1 MRQYRAYLF
10 DFDNTLYDTSGSMR
24 AILRRGLPAIG
35 VDFKDSDFDDL
46 IGMDLEQIFETK
58 CGDPSKARAFSAA
71 CLSVL
76 ESNAYLSGA
85 LFEDTAEALRELK
98 ATGAVMAVVS
108 GKQIYKIENLLE
120 RDGLLSI
127 FDAIIGHESTAR
139 HKPHPDPILRCMHIL
154 RLSKGDV
161 LYVGDSPNDI
171 GAAEAA
177 GVDYVIVDRHNG
189 GGDYRVDS
197 LRRIV
202 PGR

>member
-85 LFEDTAEALRELK
+85 LFEDTAEALREL
-98 ATGAVMAVVS
+98 ARVFR
-108 GKQIYKIENLLE
+108 E
-120 RDGLLSI
+120 DGLVTKSYYTI
-127 FDAIIGHESTAR
+127 SR
-139 HKPHPDPILRCMHIL
+139 K
-154 RLSKGDV
+154 
-161 LYVGDSPNDI
+161 
-171 GAAEAA
+171 
-177 GVDYVIVDRHNG
+177 
-189 GGDYRVDS
+189 
-197 LRRIV
+197 
-202 PGR
+202 